1 MKDNYK
7 FNGNPSYGNSIK
19 WAPIVNSSANAQKI
33 DANVLGAIIEQE
45 SSWNLKSHN
54 PAYVGG
60 VKHEVN
66 GLGSI
71 LDINQSSAYKNG
83 DQNIQI
89 PEVAKFIKGCYTKGM
104 RNGQTSDIEMCYH
117 YYGAKSPNDG
127 GYYNRFAKK
136 KANYEKYDIPIAK
149 NSSDKAPIT
158 QTTSKSTVTI
168 PKVNVKSAIT
178 NVKTGIT
185 NIPNRVMG
193 YLGVS
198 AIGLIAIIVLLSQ
211 ATIPNDETL

>member
-1 MKDNYK
+1 MRDNMQ
-7 FNGNPSYGNSIK
+7 FNGNPSYGNSVK
-19 WAPIVNSSANAQKI
+19 WAPIVNSSANANKI

-71 LDINQSSAYKNG
+71 LDINQSSIYKNG
-83 DQNIQI
+83 DQTVQI
-89 PEVAKFIKGCYTKGM
+89 PEVAKFIKGCYTQGM
-104 RNGQTSDIEMCYH
+104 RNGATSDLEMCYH

-127 GYYNRFAKK
+127 GYYTRFLKK
-136 KANYEKYDIPIAK
+136 KANYEAHDIPILK

-158 QTTSKSTVTI
+158 KTVTSKTVI
-168 PKVNVKSAIT
+168 VPRINIKSAVT
-178 NVKTGIT
+178 NVKTSVV
-185 NIPNRVMG
+185 NIPNKVMG
-193 YLGVS
+193 YLGIS
-198 AIGLIAIIVLLSQ
+198 AIGLITIIVLLSQ